1 MSDTNLF
8 YCAALKR
15 NISLGNC
22 RFESVCCFFFLW
34 LSRSLHLSWR
44 LISLICVPWARL
56 EPSSVFIIR
65 TGRCSFALPPLPIT
79 SWDLL
84 ETSLHT
90 DAFPWSLWSSVT
102 YALSKTNFKC
112 CLGQVLFFIL
122 DTIWSQEFYQDM
134 HWHKTMCISIQ
145 KIPNSSVVSEDSLKQ
160 SHWPWCIESSSV
172 PGS

>member
-1 MSDTNLF
+1 MTISISNLQMF
-8 YCAALKR
+8 ASFLSLSCQIQIFSIVQLWRETSVWVIVDLKV
-15 NISLGNC
+15 
-22 RFESVCCFFFLW
+22 FVAFFFFLW

-122 DTIWSQEFYQDM
+122 DTIWSQEFY
-134 HWHKTMCISIQ
+134 
-145 KIPNSSVVSEDSLKQ
+145 
-160 SHWPWCIESSSV
+160 
-172 PGS
+172 